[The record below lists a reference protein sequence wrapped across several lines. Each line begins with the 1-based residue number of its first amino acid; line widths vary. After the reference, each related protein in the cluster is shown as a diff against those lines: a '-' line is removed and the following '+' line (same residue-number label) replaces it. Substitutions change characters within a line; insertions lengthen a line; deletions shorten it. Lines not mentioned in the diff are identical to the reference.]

1 LTAYLYREP
10 CLVLKTWQVYFGFN
24 QILIRRKNMGFSIPH
39 LLMVLAIAILVFG
52 TRRLKNAGSDLGEA
66 IKGFRNAVKDGEDS
80 QQTLMQR
87 DGGTREG
94 GIVEPQK
101 SKV

>member
-1 LTAYLYREP
+1 
-10 CLVLKTWQVYFGFN
+10 
-24 QILIRRKNMGFSIPH
+24 MGFSIPH

-66 IKGFRNAVKDGEDS
+66 IKGFRNAVREGEDS
-80 QQTLMQR
+80 QVLVHR
-87 DGGTREG
+87 DDGVLEAE
-94 GIVEPQK
+94 IAEPQK

>member
-1 LTAYLYREP
+1 
-10 CLVLKTWQVYFGFN
+10 
-24 QILIRRKNMGFSIPH
+24 MGFSIPH

-66 IKGFRNAVKDGEDS
+66 IKGFRNAVREGEDS
-80 QQTLMQR
+80 QVLVHR
-87 DGGTREG
+87 DGGVLEAE
-94 GIVEPQK
+94 IAEPQK

>member
-1 LTAYLYREP
+1 
-10 CLVLKTWQVYFGFN
+10 
-24 QILIRRKNMGFSIPH
+24 MGFSIPH

-66 IKGFRNAVKDGEDS
+66 IKGFRNAVRDGEEARAIAH
-80 QQTLMQR
+80 R
-87 DGGTREG
+87 DGDGDPLD
-94 GIVEPQK
+94 VHVAEPQK

>member
-1 LTAYLYREP
+1 
-10 CLVLKTWQVYFGFN
+10 
-24 QILIRRKNMGFSIPH
+24 MGFSIPH

-66 IKGFRNAVKDGEDS
+66 IKGFRNAVRESEDS
-80 QQTLMQR
+80 QVLVHR
-87 DGGTREG
+87 DGSVLEAE
-94 GIVEPQK
+94 IAEPQK